1 MMELTFLQKIVF
13 LALDDKGWFGAS
25 EHKIKFGLVGAI
37 LFELYKLERISIVN
51 DEVVVV
57 NPHSTDN
64 VLLDRVLNVIK
75 TSKKQRSPR
84 SWIQRIVYKKL
95 MLRKTL
101 LKQLIQMN
109 VIGREEYSLMVVFY
123 QTKFPLVDNG
133 LKRQLQTDICESVI
147 SDKPLSDY
155 DLMLLVVMNS
165 CRMVRK
171 NFGGYLQYI
180 KLRGRINEI
189 TQFRKPENEAQEV
202 MRSLNSAINR
212 AIIASKVAL
221 HV

>member
-1 MMELTFLQKIVF
+1 MELTFLQKIVF

-37 LFELYKLERISIVN
+37 LFELYKLERITITN
-51 DEVVVV
+51 DEVVVI
-57 NPHSTDN
+57 NAHSTDN

-109 VIGREEYSLMVVFY
+109 LIGREEYSLMVVFY
-123 QTKFPLVDNG
+123 QTKFPLIDSTV
-133 LKRQLQTDICESVI
+133 KRNLQMEICDTVI
-147 SDKPLSDY
+147 SGKSLSDH
-155 DLMLLVVMNS
+155 DLMLLVIMNS
-165 CRMVRK
+165 CRMIRK

-189 TQFRKPENEAQEV
+189 TQFPKSENPAQEV
-202 MRSLNSAINR
+202 IRILNGAINR